1 MPFKA
6 LEQSLNKESE
16 HIKEL
21 FHKEKHGEIS
31 IDNQAKNELLEIE
44 KILQEQIEKSRRYLS
59 NTPVEDDLTLL
70 THAGHIIPFISS
82 VTTLSALAK
91 DAKSAKIR
99 VIFFIFFLL
108 NVIMIFFHI
117 NSEWMLKLYKK
128 GVKCMKLSG

>member
-59 NTPVEDDLTLL
+59 NTPVEDDLTLPEMVKMMEIMRERICEIEISA
-70 THAGHIIPFISS
+70 TKQIRRKIIPSGGCVCKLKRNKVYISY
-82 VTTLSALAK
+82 TE
-91 DAKSAKIR
+91 D
-99 VIFFIFFLL
+99 
-108 NVIMIFFHI
+108 
-117 NSEWMLKLYKK
+117 
-128 GVKCMKLSG
+128 